1 MPAGP
6 AGADTDCIVDC
17 MAALQCT
24 AERGALLEGVTCG
37 RLSSQDGERVCWMDD
52 LCQEAPSDEG
62 GRCSEGP
69 EAGPSPVQALWSEP
83 G

>member
-1 MPAGP
+1 
-6 AGADTDCIVDC
+6 

-69 EAGPSPVQALWSEP
+69 EAIHGQAVEAHDMTAVQAAL
-83 G
+83 GCMRVAC